1 MEDEISRRAY
11 ELWEQYGRP
20 DSGEE
25 EFWLKAEREIKQ
37 AKGLDRTIP
46 EPSKTASDRQ
56 EKASPRKNDTR
67 NPTDRLAL
75 DRPASKSYGY
85 RQASCQS
92 RGCSGGLIL
101 AGASQPINASVTRRS
116 QCRSSHPDK
125 PTSTI
130 YRPRGLNRRMAR
142 ALI

>member
-1 MEDEISRRAY
+1 MEDEIRRRAY

-56 EKASPRKNDTR
+56 EKASPRKKT
-67 NPTDRLAL
+67 TLA
-75 DRPASKSYGY
+75 
-85 RQASCQS
+85 
-92 RGCSGGLIL
+92 IL
-101 AGASQPINASVTRRS
+101 LTGWHWIDPLVSLTAIAKLVV
-116 QCRSSHPDK
+116 
-125 PTSTI
+125 
-130 YRPRGLNRRMAR
+130 NREAV
-142 ALI
+142 AAA